1 MPAGCGGGG
10 GLVREQCYR
19 QKKVRKIKGYHTNRR
34 QTSFPHEQTKSFLL
48 PVMSCGPNCAVFTPS
63 GCPDVSLTV
72 VLFVCVEVLRPSQ
85 PNGVMSSAV
94 SLPNHTFTG
103 QA

>member
-1 MPAGCGGGG
+1 MDPNNS
-10 GLVREQCYR
+10 V
-19 QKKVRKIKGYHTNRR
+19 IKRLLCISILSKTEIIGILILYN
-34 QTSFPHEQTKSFLL
+34 TKE
-48 PVMSCGPNCAVFTPS
+48 
-63 GCPDVSLTV
+63 
-72 VLFVCVEVLRPSQ
+72 FVCVGVLRPSQ

>member
-1 MPAGCGGGG
+1 MWPGD
-10 GLVREQCYR
+10 LVFDPTWLSFEPDLEII
-19 QKKVRKIKGYHTNRR
+19 KKNIFSKIHNDCFKNVTA
-34 QTSFPHEQTKSFLL
+34 K
-48 PVMSCGPNCAVFTPS
+48 V
-63 GCPDVSLTV
+63 LTR
-72 VLFVCVEVLRPSQ
+72 FVVLRPSQ